1 MRNATLGLAALLLS
15 MPACAPAQQVRLDV
29 RLAKPVLLAAKK
41 ETTYLKVGL
50 TGFDRAKNGERARLN
65 VAIVLDKSGSMS
77 GEKMR
82 KAKEATLMA
91 IERMGP
97 DDIVSVVAYDST
109 VRVLV
114 PATKVSDR
122 ALIAAGVRRIV
133 PGGNTALF
141 AGVSKGADE
150 LRKFL
155 DRNRVNR
162 VILLSDG
169 LANVGPSAP
178 SDLERLGMS
187 LIKEGVSVTT
197 IGLGL
202 DYNEDLMSRLSR
214 ASDGNHVFVERAD
227 DLGRFFALEFGDVT
241 AVVAQDV
248 TVRIKCAPGVR
259 PVRVLGR
266 DADIVGQ
273 EVTARLN
280 QLISRREKFLM
291 VEVEVPAGEP
301 GDEREVVEVEVSYG
315 NMVTKATDSL
325 SATVRASFTASAAEM
340 ERRTDRAVVVN
351 AVELVS
357 NERNREAVVARD
369 QGKLREARELL
380 LENARWL
387 DHNATTLRSTRL
399 EQLKSANEDDAKNLA
414 PAKWK
419 GQRKRMRR
427 KQYKLDLQQAY

>member
-1 MRNATLGLAALLLS
+1 MRVQIVAFWLLL
-15 MPACAPAQQVRLDV
+15 AGCASAQQVRLDV
-29 RLAKPVLLAAKK
+29 RLAKPVLMAAEKQ
-41 ETTYLKVGL
+41 TTFVKVGL
-50 TGFDRAKNGERARLN
+50 TGFDRKKNGDQTQVN

-82 KAKEATLMA
+82 KAKEATIMA
-91 IERMGP
+91 IDRLGA

-122 ALIAAGVRRIV
+122 RLISAGIRRIV

-169 LANVGPSAP
+169 LANVGPSSP
-178 SDLERLGMS
+178 SDLELLGLS

-214 ASDGNHVFVERAD
+214 ASDGNHVFVERPE
-227 DLGRFFALEFGDVT
+227 DLTRFFALEFGDVT
-241 AVVAQDV
+241 SVVAQDV

-273 EVTARLN
+273 DVTARLN

-291 VEVEVPAGEP
+291 LEVEIPAGEA
-301 GDEREVVEVEVSYG
+301 GEQRQVVEVDVSYG
-315 NMVTKATDSL
+315 NMVTRATDSL
-325 SATVRASFTASAAEM
+325 SATVRASYTGSTAEV
-340 ERRTDRAVVVN
+340 ERRADRDVMVN
-351 AVELVS
+351 SVELVS
-357 NERNREAVVARD
+357 NERNRMAVVARD
-369 QGKLREARELL
+369 QGDERRARELL
-380 LENARWL
+380 LENARYL
-387 DHNATTLRSTRL
+387 DFNATNLRSTRL
-399 EQLKSANEDDAKNLA
+399 KDLKSANEDDSKNLK
-414 PAKWK
+414 PGQWK
-419 GQRKRMRR
+419 RQRKKMRR
-427 KQYKLDLQQAY
+427 TQFQFDSQQSY

>member
-1 MRNATLGLAALLLS
+1 MRRGLLGLVGMLVAL
-15 MPACAPAQQVRLDV
+15 PGCASAQQVRLDV
-29 RLAKPVLLAAKK
+29 RLAKPVLMAAKK
-41 ETTYLKVGL
+41 NTTYLKVGL
-50 TGFDRAKNGERARLN
+50 TGFDRAKNGDRTKVN

-91 IERMGP
+91 IDRLGP
-97 DDIVSVVAYDST
+97 EDIVSVVAYDST

-122 ALIAAGVRRIV
+122 SLISAGVRRIV

-169 LANVGPSAP
+169 LANVGPSSP
-178 SDLERLGMS
+178 SDLELLGMS
-187 LIKEGVSVTT
+187 LIRDGVSVTT

-214 ASDGNHVFVERAD
+214 ASDGNHVFVERPD
-227 DLGRFFALEFGDVT
+227 DLARFFALEFGDVT

-266 DADIVGQ
+266 DADIAGQ

-291 VEVEVPAGEP
+291 LEVEVPAGEP
-301 GDEREVVEVEVSYG
+301 GDARDVVEVEVSYG

-325 SATVRASFTASAAEM
+325 SATVRASYTGSKAEV
-340 ERRTDRAVVVN
+340 ERRTDREVVVN
-351 AVELVS
+351 AVELVA
-357 NERNREAVVARD
+357 NQRNRMAVVARD
-369 QGKLREARELL
+369 QGRTREARELL

-387 DHNATTLRSTRL
+387 DFNATTLKSKRL
-399 EQLKSANEDDAKNLA
+399 ETLKTSNEDDADNLA
-414 PAKWK
+414 PNHWK
-419 GQRKRMRR
+419 GQRKKMRR
-427 KQYKLDLQQAY
+427 KQFQLDAQQSY